1 MEHRLSLSVSQQD
14 TNMVNFGKCNLLQ
27 NMLPPSSLFF
37 LFQCL
42 TVNSQ
47 DTNNYC
53 TLQLA
58 RRETAGI

>member
-1 MEHRLSLSVSQQD
+1 MELRVSLSVTQQEA
-14 TNMVNFGKCNLLQ
+14 NIVHFGKCNLYKICFHL
-27 NMLPPSSLFF
+27 LLVLF
-37 LFQCL
+37 LLQCL